1 MKINWSGRAHNYSS
15 ADINYLLK
23 IIKKA
28 DPMTQGYYLKKFQ
41 KDFSDYI
48 GKKNV
53 FAVSSAAAALEIIA
67 ALLKIKKNEEVIL
80 PRILIVHQ
88 RSRLQ
93 EMELNWFGQI

>member
-15 ADINYLLK
+15 ADVNYLLK

-48 GKKNV
+48 GKKT
-53 FAVSSAAAALEIIA
+53 FS
-67 ALLKIKKNEEVIL
+67 
-80 PRILIVHQ
+80 Q
-88 RSRLQ
+88 
-93 EMELNWFGQI
+93 